1 MQNPAQ
7 DQIEAMAKVEIL
19 EMKPIFSTVLQT
31 DGDIDMGMEVWI
43 NISPQDKTED
53 LRVSINIGPFNVCVR
68 F

>member
-53 LRVSINIGPFNVCVR
+53 LRVSINIGPFNVYAR

>member
-19 EMKPIFSTVLQT
+19 ETKPIFSTVLQT

-53 LRVSINIGPFNVCVR
+53 LRVSIKHWPI
-68 F
+68 